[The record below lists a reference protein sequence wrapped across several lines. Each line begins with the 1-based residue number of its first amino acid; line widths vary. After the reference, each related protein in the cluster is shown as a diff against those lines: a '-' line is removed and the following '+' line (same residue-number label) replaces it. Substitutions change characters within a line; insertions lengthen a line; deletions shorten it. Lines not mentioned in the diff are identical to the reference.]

1 MAQNTG
7 NARNILVGASPL
19 FLSVEDSTTS
29 GYVENLI
36 PGTLVAGAVGR
47 NKTAQPKVTR
57 SCNTHSCI
65 PRIMER
71 RSFSPP

>member
-29 GYVENLI
+29 GYVEKQLL
-36 PGTLVAGAVGR
+36 T
-47 NKTAQPKVTR
+47 
-57 SCNTHSCI
+57 
-65 PRIMER
+65 E
-71 RSFSPP
+71 